1 MVERIKALLAARQ
14 LSPTQFADTIGV
26 ARPIISHILGGRN
39 KPSLE
44 VVQKIIAAF
53 SDLSLPWLLNGTGDM
68 FASTASPE
76 PAPAPVTAP
85 KRASASATT
94 TPPDRAPTFG
104 RTERPGPPIAPA
116 APAQEQPELPTT
128 SARLPTGASPAPAT
142 PGNPPESQEEPIQ
155 PASRNVEAE
164 GAASSTALPSTAG
177 TVYRPTN
184 LQAALKAPVH
194 QESGKTIRRI
204 VIFYT
209 DGSFADYLPE

>member
-53 SDLSLPWLLNGTGDM
+53 PDLSLPWLLNGIGDM
-68 FASTASPE
+68 VAATAPAEPAST
-76 PAPAPVTAP
+76 PVAAP
-85 KRASASATT
+85 KRASASNAAAL
-94 TPPDRAPTFG
+94 PDRTAPG
-104 RTERPGPPIAPA
+104 RAERTEPLVASA
-116 APAQEQPELPTT
+116 APAQEPPALPTT
-128 SARLPTGASPAPAT
+128 SARLPAVASPV
-142 PGNPPESQEEPIQ
+142 PPTSDNSSSDKPEEPSR
-155 PASRNVEAE
+155 PASHNVEAKE
-164 GAASSTALPSTAG
+164 VVSSATPANTAG
-177 TVYRPTN
+177 TVYRPITP
-184 LQAALKAPVH
+184 QATPKDPRH
-194 QESGKTIRRI
+194 QEAGKTIRRI